1 MLEDLSIKNNSM
13 ISAIYYALLQS
24 GYNFYSVE
32 RDAKVVNKLQSFILS
47 GNCEYAFFSEVKQ
60 NSCEVYPY
68 WPRAAMLET
77 ATFFIDLSQARFINF
92 DNYKNI
98 IFSAKNISDTERNQ
112 AFWICLGELRE
123 DSIIH
128 EFIHHIVHPAIE
140 NRKDEILHCCLKRL
154 DVDSSYF
161 LDGSDYGKLNAFEE
175 YMVRQLTAKI
185 MSGDIPKNV
194 NIFFDCEMRHLT
206 E

>member
-77 ATFFIDLSQARFINF
+77 ATFFIDLSQARFINIQI
-92 DNYKNI
+92 DNILNI
-98 IFSAKNISDTERNQ
+98 I
-112 AFWICLGELRE
+112 
-123 DSIIH
+123 
-128 EFIHHIVHPAIE
+128 
-140 NRKDEILHCCLKRL
+140 
-154 DVDSSYF
+154 VD
-161 LDGSDYGKLNAFEE
+161 
-175 YMVRQLTAKI
+175 
-185 MSGDIPKNV
+185 
-194 NIFFDCEMRHLT
+194 
-206 E
+206 